1 MDGGTVFARVVDVHP
16 ETLSVD
22 CVVMSDNRR
31 LMLVP
36 VVGNLT
42 GNTGTVDFPIPDLFD
57 RNGAKLDK
65 FSPGWEENKWISRKT
80 GVRDIMAM
88 IAFVEGRPVCVGF
101 LPPPVNEFQFSEHE
115 RRLSRHASDVY
126 SWTDHFG
133 NSQWCHPNGSHLSIG
148 GEAQVA
154 RRDITGQDLNSK
166 WKITK
171 NLTKKIN
178 VFFSLMTAA
187 VRTVSFKIFDSG
199 FVYLTAKKQIKLA
212 AAPTVG
218 QFGDD
223 DAGNAEIELSTDEK
237 SIRLYGKKRIFLY
250 TDEGSSVEIASDGR
264 AVNIIASTEVNV
276 TAPKTKVNG
285 ALDVLGVLTARGGIV
300 LGGSMSALDGGA
312 VSIAGDLTSSGSIMD
327 TTGNSNHHEH
337 ENNGNGTNQGA

>member
-1 MDGGTVFARVVDVHP
+1 MVGETVFARVVDVHP

-22 CVVMSDNRR
+22 CVVMADNRR

-57 RNGAKLDK
+57 KNGTKLEK
-65 FSPGWEENKWISRKT
+65 FTQGWGDGKWASKKT
-80 GVRDIMAM
+80 GGRDIMAM
-88 IAFVEGRPVCVGF
+88 VAFVEGRPVCMGF
-101 LPPPVNEFQFSEHE
+101 LPPPINEFQNLGYE
-115 RRLSRHASDVY
+115 RRISRHASDVY
-126 SWTDHFG
+126 SWTDKDA
-133 NSQWCHPNGSHLSIG
+133 NSQWCHPNGSYLAV
-148 GEAQVA
+148 GENPEAW
-154 RRDITGQDLNSK
+154 RDMTGWDLNGK
-166 WKITK
+166 WKITR
-171 NLTKKIN
+171 NLAKKIN

-187 VRTVSFKIFDSG
+187 VRTVSFKVFDFG

-223 DAGNAEIELSTDEK
+223 DAGNAEIELSTENK
-237 SIRLYGKKRIFLY
+237 SIRLYGKKKIFLY
-250 TDEGSSVEIASDGR
+250 TDEGSSVEITSDGK
-264 AVNIIASTEVNV
+264 VVKINASTTVEV
-276 TAPKTKVNG
+276 TAPTTKVKG
-285 ALDVLGVLTARGGIV
+285 DMDVLGVLTARGGIV
-300 LGGSMSALDGGA
+300 LGGSMSALGGGA

-337 ENNGNGTNQGA
+337 ENDDGVRQGA